1 MRGLVA
7 AIYGASTFDWNDEA
21 AQGALRHTIGARITR
36 ALAGAYASDAA
47 ATRLLSMVFDD

>member
-7 AIYGASTFDWNDEA
+7 AIYGAYTFDWNDEA